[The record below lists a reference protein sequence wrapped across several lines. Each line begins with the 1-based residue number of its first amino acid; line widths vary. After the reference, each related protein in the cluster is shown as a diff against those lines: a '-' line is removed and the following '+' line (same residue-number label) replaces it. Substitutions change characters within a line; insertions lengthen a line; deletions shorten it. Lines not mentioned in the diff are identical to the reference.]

1 MENQNTNMENQ
12 SNNNDVISTGN
23 WFVTLLITAIP
34 LIGIIMLFVW
44 GFSDGT
50 NPNKRNWARAALIWV
65 AIVIVI
71 NIFMFFGMLGMAG
84 SMNGG
89 Y

>member
-12 SNNNDVISTGN
+12 STNNDVISTGS
-23 WFVTLLITAIP
+23 WFVTILITAIP

-44 GFSDGT
+44 GFSDAT
-50 NPNKRNWARAALIWV
+50 NPNKKNWARAALIWV
-65 AIVIVI
+65 AIAIVI
-71 NIFMFFGMLGMAG
+71 NILMFIGMVG

>member
-1 MENQNTNMENQ
+1 MENQN
-12 SNNNDVISTGN
+12 SNNDVISTGN

-50 NPNKRNWARAALIWV
+50 NPNKKNWARAALIWV

-71 NIFMFFGMLGMAG
+71 NIVMFAGMMG